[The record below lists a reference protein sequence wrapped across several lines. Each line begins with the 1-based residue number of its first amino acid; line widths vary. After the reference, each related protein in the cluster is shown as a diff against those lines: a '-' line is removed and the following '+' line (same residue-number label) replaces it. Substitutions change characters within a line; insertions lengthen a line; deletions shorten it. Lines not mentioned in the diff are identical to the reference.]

1 MYVWYIHTYLL
12 LYYIWNCRPEIVSFF
27 ALATFA
33 FSFSLSEKVHKS
45 MLWKRQWL
53 RAMPFP
59 MQTNRGYLYV
69 CVSVRVWH
77 NEVSA
82 LVQKLSTWKLHV
94 LQISKKAQA
103 KAHTRTHTH
112 AVLCCVC
119 LWQQLSQLLPFICA
133 YQRVKCAIQMQMR
146 SVIKNVQMPA

>member
-1 MYVWYIHTYLL
+1 MYVWYIHTYL
-12 LYYIWNCRPEIVSFF
+12 LYYIWNCRPEIVSF
-27 ALATFA
+27 LHW
-33 FSFSLSEKVHKS
+33 LSVFLSACPKMHKS

-59 MQTNRGYLYV
+59 MQTNRGYLCV

-103 KAHTRTHTH
+103 KAHTRTRTH

-119 LWQQLSQLLPFICA
+119 LWLQLSQLLPFICA

>member
-1 MYVWYIHTYLL
+1 MYVWYIHTYI
-12 LYYIWNCRPEIVSFF
+12 LYYIWNCRPEIVSF
-27 ALATFA
+27 LQWL
-33 FSFSLSEKVHKS
+33 SLFLSACPKMHKS

-59 MQTNRGYLYV
+59 MQTYREYLCV

-103 KAHTRTHTH
+103 KAHTHAHTH
-112 AVLCCVC
+112 GALCCVC
-119 LWQQLSQLLPFICA
+119 LWLQLSQLLPFICA